1 METATD
7 RTTEKRERL
16 FQIIRNAGPMVI
28 AFSGGVDSC
37 LLLTV
42 AHDALGPEVVAAT
55 AVSDIHPR
63 RQTERART
71 WVQRKNIP
79 HVFFSS
85 GEIHLPAFAANQ
97 ADRCYHC
104 KLNLFEALWQIAG
117 DRELSQVAHGA
128 NIDDLDDFR
137 PGMAA
142 ARKMN
147 VRAPLIEAELRKQ
160 DIRSLAKEMG
170 LLSWNQPAT
179 PCLATRI
186 PYGTPITLERLNM
199 VDQAEN
205 VLFDMGIEECR
216 VRHHGTVA
224 RLEVNGADIGRVM
237 ENGGRQHIVARL
249 RDIGFHHVTLDLEP
263 HVSGGMNRVLEPNAH
278 LEVSRQ
284 KGAKP

>member
-1 METATD
+1 MTSMGNATD

-16 FQIIRNAGPMVI
+16 FQIIRKAGPMVI

-42 AHDALGPEVVAAT
+42 AHDALGSEVVAAT
-55 AVSDIHPR
+55 AVSDIHSR
-63 RQTERART
+63 RQTERARA
-71 WVQRKNIP
+71 WVQRKKIP

-85 GEIHLPAFAANQ
+85 GEIHLPAFSANQ

-117 DRELSQVAHGA
+117 DRKLSQVAHGA
-128 NIDDLDDFR
+128 NADDLDDFR
-137 PGMAA
+137 PGMEA

-160 DIRSLAKEMG
+160 DIRSLAKEIG
-170 LLSWNQPAT
+170 LPSWNQPAT

-186 PYGTPITLERLNM
+186 PFGTPITLERLNM

-224 RLEVNGADIGRVM
+224 RLELSGADIGTVM
-237 ENGGRQHIVARL
+237 GNGVRQHIVARL

-263 HVSGGMNRVLEPNAH
+263 HVSGGMNRVLGLNAH
-278 LEVSRQ
+278 AEVSR
-284 KGAKP
+284 